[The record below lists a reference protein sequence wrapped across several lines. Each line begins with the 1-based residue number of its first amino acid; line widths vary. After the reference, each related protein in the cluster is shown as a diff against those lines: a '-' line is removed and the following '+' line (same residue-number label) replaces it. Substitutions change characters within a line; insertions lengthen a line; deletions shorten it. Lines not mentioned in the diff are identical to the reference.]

1 MLPIDARQ
9 RERFDPAIA
18 GRPDLM
24 AGRTTMT
31 LRPGMTRLN
40 ENTVLNVKNRSL
52 TVTAHLTVADEP
64 AQWAV
69 IAQGGSFGG
78 WSLYFRDGV
87 AAYAHNFV
95 GMETTT
101 VRADQPVNAGEHV
114 VEMRFDYDGG
124 GAGKGGDVR
133 LRCDGVEIG
142 KGRLDKTVPALFSF
156 DEGLDIGLDSLDP
169 VVDDYATPRGAF
181 NGSIANVV
189 VDIAPEA
196 EHDPDLV
203 VRARYRKQ

>member
-1 MLPIDARQ
+1 
-9 RERFDPAIA
+9 
-18 GRPDLM
+18 
-24 AGRTTMT
+24 
-31 LRPGMTRLN
+31 MTRLN

-101 VRADQPVNAGEHV
+101 VRADQPVNAG
-114 VEMRFDYDGG
+114 
-124 GAGKGGDVR
+124 DVR
-133 LRCDGVEIG
+133 LRCDGVGIG